1 MCSIPYSRAASLAG
15 KNCIPLVITFTCD
28 ELREKRISVGSSPI
42 RRVGEG
48 VDFVG
53 GGLFRGQMWCG
64 TLGATTFYACREF
77 EEAFFK
83 ICCG

>member
-53 GGLFRGQMWCG
+53 KQRSPILAAPWQIFPDQHR
-64 TLGATTFYACREF
+64 
-77 EEAFFK
+77 EEAS
-83 ICCG
+83 G